1 MTVLKDEVTNSIIL
15 SNLDLKENTR
25 NFTTLLNERLSHR
38 DLYPFM
44 FMMDKVGDIRI
55 KGPEMF
61 TLRKVI
67 HLKLPPL

>member
-1 MTVLKDEVTNSIIL
+1 M
-15 SNLDLKENTR
+15 
-25 NFTTLLNERLSHR
+25 LNERLSHR

-67 HLKLPPL
+67 HLKMPPL